1 MPHCVTKKK
10 KKNKTNSKKVS
21 RAELEKKKEKPSG
34 ARKREEI
41 QMQSY
46 KWELKVQAYLRDIS
60 GLVPD
65 HCNKANFFGFP
76 VNIKV
81 MFVLYCII
89 C

>member
-1 MPHCVTKKK
+1 MRPKKK
-10 KKNKTNSKKVS
+10 KKKTPAKSLQNGP
-21 RAELEKKKEKPSG
+21 EIEKKKEKPSG

-46 KWELKVQAYLRDIS
+46 KWELKANLRDIS

-65 HCNKANFFGFP
+65 HCNKADFFGFP

-81 MFVLYCII
+81 MFELYCII

>member
-1 MPHCVTKKK
+1 
-10 KKNKTNSKKVS
+10 
-21 RAELEKKKEKPSG
+21 
-34 ARKREEI
+34 
-41 QMQSY
+41 MQSY

>member
-1 MPHCVTKKK
+1 MPHCATK
-10 KKNKTNSKKVS
+10 KKNKPPAECLQS

-46 KWELKVQAYLRDIS
+46 KWELKAYLRDIS

-65 HCNKANFFGFP
+65 HCNKVNFFGFP

-81 MFVLYCII
+81 MFELYCII